1 MTIYSTGSTGSIGR
15 HLPSVKSLDINLLE
29 HERYIRKELIQ
40 CAPDVVIHLAA
51 VTDHKEIDKN
61 PEYSNQVN
69 VVGTKKLYDAFAS
82 NGGKKFVFISSG
94 HVYGRT
100 DFGRFL
106 TEDDDLNPLTTY
118 AVQKAEV
125 ESYLLEKSKDS
136 GVQIIILRVFSVVGT
151 NMAGHYFASNIL
163 KSQKFEPVK
172 NALDVRDFLPV
183 STVAKMIYSV
193 ANASKVMPI
202 ILNICSGV
210 PSRIKDKVFDLNPTW
225 PPNSFI
231 DSHSELPWLVGNPS
245 LFKEYFGSE
254 EPV

>member
-1 MTIYSTGSTGSIGR
+1 MKIYITGSTGSIGR
-15 HLPSVKSLDINLLE
+15 HIPNVKSLNINILE
-29 HERYIRKELIQ
+29 DKKNIHQELIKY
-40 CAPDVVIHLAA
+40 APDVVIHLAA
-51 VTDHKEIDKN
+51 ITDHKEIDKN
-61 PEYSNQVN
+61 PEYAKLVN
-69 VVGTKKLYDAFAS
+69 VVGTKKLFDAYSS

-106 TEDDDLNPLTTY
+106 TEDDALNPLTTY
-118 AVQKAEV
+118 AAQKAEA

-136 GVQIIILRVFSVVGT
+136 GVQTSILRVFSVVGP

-210 PSRIKDKVFDLNPTW
+210 PSRVKDKVFDLNPAW

-231 DSHSELPWLVGNPS
+231 NSHSELPWLVGNPS
-245 LFKEYFGSE
+245 LFKEYLGSKE
-254 EPV
+254 SI